1 MNAGVALLPDTV
13 TDDGGTIN
21 VRISNTRLT
30 TDNWE
35 RTLTITTAEAT
46 GTIHNSSG
54 KPVALPDRPQL
65 AQNAPNPFNS
75 QTTLAYFLPAAGPVR
90 LEVFSLSGQRVA
102 VLRHGL
108 QQAGY
113 HQLRWHGHDDD
124 GRRVASGIYLYRLV
138 TTEEVLTRKL
148 ILLR

>member
-1 MNAGVALLPDTV
+1 M
-13 TDDGGTIN
+13 
-21 VRISNTRLT
+21 
-30 TDNWE
+30 
-35 RTLTITTAEAT
+35 
-46 GTIHNSSG
+46 
-54 KPVALPDRPQL
+54 
-65 AQNAPNPFNS
+65 
-75 QTTLAYFLPAAGPVR
+75 R
-90 LEVFSLSGQRVA
+90 LEVFSLSGQQVA